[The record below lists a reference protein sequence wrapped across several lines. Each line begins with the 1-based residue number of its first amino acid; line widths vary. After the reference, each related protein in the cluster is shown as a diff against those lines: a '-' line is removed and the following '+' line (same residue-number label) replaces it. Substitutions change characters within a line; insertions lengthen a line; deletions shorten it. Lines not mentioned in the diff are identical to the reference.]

1 MRARGSS
8 GYWQRVHSSFSIS
21 GELRFNLEEIES
33 QFRHMRPKPLPSSG
47 QSQHLWYCVCV
58 SVAFDSHAH
67 LMLRLYDC
75 TFYLYPHI
83 HTLSFTGGPV
93 EYGGLGFTYSCIF
106 VREEPVYVGMEREGA
121 WASSV
126 RA

>member
-1 MRARGSS
+1 MVARTLLAAYVCGRGGSS

-33 QFRHMRPKPLPSSG
+33 QFRHMMPKPLPSIG

-67 LMLRLYDC
+67 LMLR
-75 TFYLYPHI
+75 FI
-83 HTLSFTGGPV
+83 
-93 EYGGLGFTYSCIF
+93 
-106 VREEPVYVGMEREGA
+106 
-121 WASSV
+121 
-126 RA
+126 